1 MNYLIYVSLFACFFS
16 LIMSYIAIARVA
28 KFVKSVHGL
37 DWEAVATCLGDVAT
51 VKRSI
56 TRLNG
61 RLNGMDNA
69 MPTEFDWKQQA
80 AKALAEPKPQERPRG
95 G

>member
-1 MNYLIYVSLFACFFS
+1 MNIALYVSCFVAFISFFIAC
-16 LIMSYIAIARVA
+16 LAIVRVA
-28 KFVKSVHGL
+28 KFDKSIVGL
-37 DWEAVATCLGDVAT
+37 DWEAVATLLGDVAT

-61 RLNGMDNA
+61 RLNGMDSPKFDVEQEIQRA
-69 MPTEFDWKQQA
+69 MTQPVQQ
-80 AKALAEPKPQERPRG
+80 KPRG

>member
-1 MNYLIYVSLFACFFS
+1 MNYVIYLLCFIAFINICLAS
-16 LIMSYIAIARVA
+16 IAIARVA
-28 KFVKSVHGL
+28 KFARSVHGL
-37 DWEAVATCLGDVAT
+37 DWEAIATLLGDVAT

-69 MPTEFDWKQQA
+69 TPQFDWKEQA
-80 AKALAEPKPQERPRG
+80 ARTLSQPEPRKQVG

>member
-1 MNYLIYVSLFACFFS
+1 MNIVIYVLCFATF
-16 LIMSYIAIARVA
+16 LNVIGLYIAIARVA
-28 KFVKSVHGL
+28 EFRKSVHGL
-37 DWEAVATCLGDVAT
+37 DWEAVATLLGDVAT

-69 MPTEFDWKQQA
+69 TPQFDWKEQA
-80 AKALAEPKPQERPRG
+80 TRALSTPEPQRQVSG
-95 G
+95 

>member
-1 MNYLIYVSLFACFFS
+1 MNIVIYGLCFITI
-16 LIMSYIAIARVA
+16 LNVIGLYIAIARVA
-28 KFVKSVHGL
+28 DFRKSVQGL
-37 DWEAVATCLGDVAT
+37 DWEAVATLLGDVAT

-69 MPTEFDWKQQA
+69 TPQFDWKEQA
-80 AKALAEPKPQERPRG
+80 ARTLSQPEPVRQVG

>member
-1 MNYLIYVSLFACFFS
+1 MNITMYVLYFAAFISF
-16 LIMSYIAIARVA
+16 YIAVLTYVRVA
-28 KFVKSVHGL
+28 KFAKSVHGL
-37 DWEAVATCLGDVAT
+37 DWEAIATLLGDVAT

-61 RLNGMDNA
+61 RLNGMDS
-69 MPTEFDWKQQA
+69 PKFDIEQEIMKGMSQPKQTTTT
-80 AKALAEPKPQERPRG
+80 RG

>member
-1 MNYLIYVSLFACFFS
+1 MNIVIYVLCFVAVLNFCLA
-16 LIMSYIAIARVA
+16 LITIARVA
-28 KFVKSVHGL
+28 KWRKDLAGL
-37 DWEAVATCLGDVAT
+37 DWEAVATLLGDVAT

-61 RLNGMDNA
+61 RLNGMDSPKYDVEQEINA
-69 MPTEFDWKQQA
+69 ALMRQQA
-80 AKALAEPKPQERPRG
+80 APQKPRG

>member
-1 MNYLIYVSLFACFFS
+1 MNIVIYVLCFATILNIFLSC
-16 LIMSYIAIARVA
+16 IAIARVA
-28 KFVKSVHGL
+28 KFSRSVHGL
-37 DWEAVATCLGDVAT
+37 DWEAIATLLGDVAT

-69 MPTEFDWKQQA
+69 QPTDFDWKQQA
-80 AKALAEPKPQERPRG
+80 AKVLAEPKAPERPRG

>member
-1 MNYLIYVSLFACFFS
+1 MNIVIYVLCFITF
-16 LIMSYIAIARVA
+16 LNVIGLYIAIARVA
-28 KFVKSVHGL
+28 EFRKSVLGL
-37 DWEAVATCLGDVAT
+37 DWEAVATLLGDVAT

-69 MPTEFDWKQQA
+69 TPQFDWKEQA
-80 AKALAEPKPQERPRG
+80 TKALSQPEPVRQVG

>member
-1 MNYLIYVSLFACFFS
+1 MNIVIYVLCFATVLNVFG
-16 LIMSYIAIARVA
+16 LYIAIARVA
-28 KFVKSVHGL
+28 EFRKSVQGL
-37 DWEAVATCLGDVAT
+37 DWEAVATLLGDVAT

-69 MPTEFDWKQQA
+69 TPQFDWKEQA
-80 AKALAEPKPQERPRG
+80 TRALSQPEPVKQVG

>member
-1 MNYLIYVSLFACFFS
+1 MNIALYVLSFVAILNFIMASLT
-16 LIMSYIAIARVA
+16 IVRVA
-28 KFVKSVHGL
+28 KWRKDLAGL
-37 DWEAVATCLGDVAT
+37 DWEAVATLLGDVAT

-61 RLNGMDNA
+61 RLNGMDS
-69 MPTEFDWKQQA
+69 PKFDAEQEALRVLSQQSQQ
-80 AKALAEPKPQERPRG
+80 PQRPRG

>member
-1 MNYLIYVSLFACFFS
+1 MNYVIYGLIFFTI
-16 LIMSYIAIARVA
+16 LNIIGLYIAIARVA
-28 KFVKSVHGL
+28 EFRKSVHGL
-37 DWEAVATCLGDVAT
+37 DWEAVATLLGDVAT

-69 MPTEFDWKQQA
+69 TPQFDWKEQA
-80 AKALAEPKPQERPRG
+80 ARTLAQPEPKKMVG

>member
-1 MNYLIYVSLFACFFS
+1 MNIIIYVLCFTQF
-16 LIMSYIAIARVA
+16 LTFLGLYIAIARVA
-28 KFVKSVHGL
+28 QFQKSVHGL
-37 DWEAVATCLGDVAT
+37 DWEAVATLLGDVAT

-69 MPTEFDWKQQA
+69 TPQFDWKEQA
-80 AKALAEPKPQERPRG
+80 TRALTQPEPQRQVG

>member
-1 MNYLIYVSLFACFFS
+1 MNYVIYGLILASIFNIIGL
-16 LIMSYIAIARVA
+16 YIVIARVA
-28 KFVKSVHGL
+28 QFRKSVHGL
-37 DWEAVATCLGDVAT
+37 DWEAVATLLGDVAT

-69 MPTEFDWKQQA
+69 TPQFDWKEQA
-80 AKALAEPKPQERPRG
+80 ARTLAQPEPKKMVG

>member
-1 MNYLIYVSLFACFFS
+1 MNYVIYGLIFFTILNIFLS
-16 LIMSYIAIARVA
+16 SIAIARVA
-28 KFVKSVHGL
+28 SFIKSVHGL
-37 DWEAVATCLGDVAT
+37 DWEAVATLLGDVAT

-69 MPTEFDWKQQA
+69 TPQFDWKEQA
-80 AKALAEPKPQERPRG
+80 ARTLAQPEPKRQVG

>member
-1 MNYLIYVSLFACFFS
+1 MNIVIYVLLFATIINILLS
-16 LIMSYIAIARVA
+16 SIAIARVA
-28 KFVKSVHGL
+28 KFQRSVHGL
-37 DWEAVATCLGDVAT
+37 DWEAIATLLGDVAT

-69 MPTEFDWKQQA
+69 APQFDWKEQVTGVL
-80 AKALAEPKPQERPRG
+80 AKPEPQRQVG

>member
-1 MNYLIYVSLFACFFS
+1 MNNTLYVLYFAVFISFYVSVLT
-16 LIMSYIAIARVA
+16 YVRVA
-28 KFVKSVHGL
+28 KFAKSTAGL
-37 DWEAVATCLGDVAT
+37 DWEAVATLLGDVAT

-61 RLNGMDNA
+61 RLNGMDS
-69 MPTEFDWKQQA
+69 
-80 AKALAEPKPQERPRG
+80 PKYDIEQEIMKGMTQPSQPVQRG

>member
-1 MNYLIYVSLFACFFS
+1 MNYAIYALCFFS
-16 LIMSYIAIARVA
+16 LISFYIAVLTYVRVA
-28 KFVKSVHGL
+28 KFAKDVQGL
-37 DWEAVATCLGDVAT
+37 DWEAVATLLGDVAT

-61 RLNGMDNA
+61 RLNGMESPKYDVNQ
-69 MPTEFDWKQQA
+69 EIQA
-80 AKALAEPKPQERPRG
+80 ALATPKPQRMQG

>member
-1 MNYLIYVSLFACFFS
+1 MNYVIYGLCFITI
-16 LIMSYIAIARVA
+16 LNVIGLYIAIARVA
-28 KFVKSVHGL
+28 SFQKSVHGL
-37 DWEAVATCLGDVAT
+37 DWEAVATLLGDVAT

-69 MPTEFDWKQQA
+69 TPQFDWKEQA
-80 AKALAEPKPQERPRG
+80 TRALSQPEPVKQVG

>member
-1 MNYLIYVSLFACFFS
+1 MNYVIYGLCFITILNICLAS
-16 LIMSYIAIARVA
+16 IAIARVA
-28 KFVKSVHGL
+28 QFRKSVHGL
-37 DWEAVATCLGDVAT
+37 DWEAVATLLGDVAT

-69 MPTEFDWKQQA
+69 QPQFDWKEQA
-80 AKALAEPKPQERPRG
+80 SQALNAPQKPAARG

>member
-1 MNYLIYVSLFACFFS
+1 MNIAMYVFYFIAIISFLTSL
-16 LIMSYIAIARVA
+16 LAIARVA
-28 KFVKSVHGL
+28 GLLKTMHGL
-37 DWEAVATCLGDVAT
+37 DWEAVATLLGDVAT

-61 RLNGMDNA
+61 RLNGMDSPKYDVEQEIARA
-69 MPTEFDWKQQA
+69 MQQ
-80 AKALAEPKPQERPRG
+80 KPDTRIKG

>member
-1 MNYLIYVSLFACFFS
+1 MNIAMYVLFFVTFLNILLSA
-16 LIMSYIAIARVA
+16 IAIARVA
-28 KFVKSVHGL
+28 KFAKSVHGL
-37 DWEAVATCLGDVAT
+37 DWEAVATLLGDVAT

-69 MPTEFDWKQQA
+69 TPQFDWKEQA
-80 AKALAEPKPQERPRG
+80 ARTLAQPEPKRQVG

>member
-1 MNYLIYVSLFACFFS
+1 MNYVIYGLCFLTIINFIG
-16 LIMSYIAIARVA
+16 LYIAIARVA
-28 KFVKSVHGL
+28 DFRKSVHGL
-37 DWEAVATCLGDVAT
+37 DWEAVATLLGDVAT

-69 MPTEFDWKQQA
+69 TPQFDWKEQA
-80 AKALAEPKPQERPRG
+80 TRALTQPEPKKMVG

>member
-1 MNYLIYVSLFACFFS
+1 MNYVIYGLIFFTVLNIFLS
-16 LIMSYIAIARVA
+16 SIAIARVA

-69 MPTEFDWKQQA
+69 TPQLDWKEQA
-80 AKALAEPKPQERPRG
+80 ARTLSQPEPQRQVG

>member
-1 MNYLIYVSLFACFFS
+1 MNYLIYVLCFFS
-16 LIMSYIAIARVA
+16 ILSFCIGSLAIVRVA
-28 KFVKSVHGL
+28 QFTKTMHGL
-37 DWEAVATCLGDVAT
+37 DWEAVATLLGDVAT

-61 RLNGMDNA
+61 RLNGMDSPKYDVEQEIARA
-69 MPTEFDWKQQA
+69 MAQPQQ
-80 AKALAEPKPQERPRG
+80 PKLRG

>member
-1 MNYLIYVSLFACFFS
+1 MNFVIYGLIFAS
-16 LIMSYIAIARVA
+16 ILNIIGLYIAIARVA
-28 KFVKSVHGL
+28 QFKKSVHGL
-37 DWEAVATCLGDVAT
+37 DWEAVATLLGDVAT

-69 MPTEFDWKQQA
+69 TPQFDWKEQA
-80 AKALAEPKPQERPRG
+80 ARTLAQPEPKKMVG

>member
-1 MNYLIYVSLFACFFS
+1 MQIAFYVLCFVTFFNI
-16 LIMSYIAIARVA
+16 LLCFLAITRVA
-28 KFVKSVHGL
+28 SFRKDMQGL
-37 DWEAVATCLGDVAT
+37 DWEAVATLLGDVAT

-61 RLNGMDNA
+61 RLNGMDSPKYDVEQEIARA
-69 MPTEFDWKQQA
+69 MQQQPTA
-80 AKALAEPKPQERPRG
+80 PKVRG

>member
-1 MNYLIYVSLFACFFS
+1 MNIIIYVLCFTQF
-16 LIMSYIAIARVA
+16 LTFLGLYIAIARVA
-28 KFVKSVHGL
+28 QFQKSVHGL
-37 DWEAVATCLGDVAT
+37 DWEAVATLLGDVAT

-69 MPTEFDWKQQA
+69 TPQIDWKDQVVNALQQPDRQ
-80 AKALAEPKPQERPRG
+80 KQVG

>member
-1 MNYLIYVSLFACFFS
+1 MYVSFFVCFFS
-16 LIMSYIAIARVA
+16 LFVSFIAIARVA
-28 KFVKSVHGL
+28 KFSKSVHGL
-37 DWEAVATCLGDVAT
+37 DWEAVATLLGDVAT

-69 MPTEFDWKQQA
+69 QPTDFDWKQQA
-80 AKALAEPKPQERPRG
+80 AKILAEPKQPERPRG

>member
-1 MNYLIYVSLFACFFS
+1 MNISMYVLYFACFINFS
-16 LIMSYIAIARVA
+16 LALLTIVRVA
-28 KFVKSVHGL
+28 KWRKDLTGL
-37 DWEAVATCLGDVAT
+37 DWEAVATLLGDVAT

-61 RLNGMDNA
+61 RLNGMDS
-69 MPTEFDWKQQA
+69 PKFDAEQEALRVLSQQTQQPA
-80 AKALAEPKPQERPRG
+80 RPRG

>member
-1 MNYLIYVSLFACFFS
+1 MNYVIYALCFVTI
-16 LIMSYIAIARVA
+16 LNVIGLYIAIARVA
-28 KFVKSVHGL
+28 QFQKSVHGL
-37 DWEAVATCLGDVAT
+37 DWEAVATLLGDVAT

-69 MPTEFDWKQQA
+69 QPQFDWKAQVTDVL
-80 AKALAEPKPQERPRG
+80 AKPEPKRQVG

>member
-1 MNYLIYVSLFACFFS
+1 MNIAIYVSCFVAFISFLIAC
-16 LIMSYIAIARVA
+16 LAIARVA
-28 KFVKSVHGL
+28 KFDKSIVGL
-37 DWEAVATCLGDVAT
+37 DWEAVATLLGDVAT

-61 RLNGMDNA
+61 RLNGMDSPKYDVEQEIARA
-69 MPTEFDWKQQA
+69 MTQPAQQ
-80 AKALAEPKPQERPRG
+80 KPRG

>member
-1 MNYLIYVSLFACFFS
+1 MNIAIYVFCFVAFISFLIASL
-16 LIMSYIAIARVA
+16 AIARVA
-28 KFVKSVHGL
+28 SFAKSVQGL
-37 DWEAVATCLGDVAT
+37 DWEAVATLLGDVAT

-61 RLNGMDNA
+61 RLNGMDSPKYDVEQEITRA
-69 MPTEFDWKQQA
+69 MTQPVQQ
-80 AKALAEPKPQERPRG
+80 KPRG

>member
-1 MNYLIYVSLFACFFS
+1 MNYVIYGLIFFTI
-16 LIMSYIAIARVA
+16 LNIIGLYIAIARVA
-28 KFVKSVHGL
+28 EFRKSVQGL
-37 DWEAVATCLGDVAT
+37 DWEAVATLLGDVAT

-69 MPTEFDWKQQA
+69 TPQVDWKDQVA
-80 AKALAEPKPQERPRG
+80 NALAQPDRQKQVG

>member
-1 MNYLIYVSLFACFFS
+1 MNIVIYVLGFCVFISFLMSL
-16 LIMSYIAIARVA
+16 LTIVRVA
-28 KFVKSVHGL
+28 KWRKDLVGL
-37 DWEAVATCLGDVAT
+37 DWEAVATLLGDVAT

-61 RLNGMDNA
+61 RLNGMESPKYDV
-69 MPTEFDWKQQA
+69 EQELQQVIA
-80 AKALAEPKPQERPRG
+80 SQKTAPAKIRG

>member
-1 MNYLIYVSLFACFFS
+1 MNNAMYFFYFIAFISFYISILTYL
-16 LIMSYIAIARVA
+16 RVA
-28 KFVKSVHGL
+28 KFGKSTAGL
-37 DWEAVATCLGDVAT
+37 DWEAVATLLGDVAT

-61 RLNGMDNA
+61 RLNGMDSPKYDIEQEI
-69 MPTEFDWKQQA
+69 MKGMA
-80 AKALAEPKPQERPRG
+80 AAQPQKPVVRG